1 MTVTATDTG
10 WVPTASPLRRPLRF
24 ATVGSVDDGKSTL
37 IGRLLHDSKS
47 IFEDQLE
54 HVEAVSRRR
63 GTDYVDLA
71 LLTDGLRAEREQ
83 GITID
88 VAYRYFST
96 PARDFVIAD
105 CPGHAQYTR
114 NAITGAS
121 TADVAIVLVDAR
133 HGVVEQTRRH
143 TVLMSL
149 LRVPHV
155 VVAVNK
161 MDLVGHDGARFDA
174 ISAEFEELAA
184 ALDIAEVTA
193 IPVSALA
200 GDNVVDPSS
209 SMPWY
214 DGPTLLG
221 HLETVDPVVPTD
233 ALGARFPVQ
242 YVIRPQRVEHRDY
255 RGYAGTVA
263 AGLLRPGDDVVL
275 LPSGLMSRI
284 ERIDTADGP
293 VDEARPT
300 MAVTVVLTDDVDV
313 SRGDMICAPLD
324 RPAVTQDLDARL
336 AWMDAEAPLAV
347 RRPYILKHTTRSV
360 RAMVTEL
367 HHRVDVGT
375 LGIDTSA
382 DRLELNE
389 IGRVTLR
396 TTEPLFVDDY
406 RGNRATGSFVLI
418 DETTHQT
425 AAAGMIALP

>member
-1 MTVTATDTG
+1 M
-10 WVPTASPLRRPLRF
+10 PLAVAPPLRF

-161 MDLVGHDGARFDA
+161 MDLVGHDAARFGA
-174 ISAEFEELAA
+174 IRDEFAALAA
-184 ALDIAEVTA
+184 ELGVGDVTF

-209 SMPWY
+209 TMPWY

-221 HLETVDPVVPTD
+221 HLETVDPVSAVD
-233 ALGARFPVQ
+233 SIGARFPVQ
-242 YVIRPQRVEHRDY
+242 YVIRPQRADHRDY

-263 AGLLRPGDDVVL
+263 GGVLRAGDDVVL
-275 LPSGLMSRI
+275 LPSGLTSRI

-300 MAVTVVLTDDVDV
+300 MAVTLLLADDVDV

-324 RPAVTQDLDARL
+324 RPTLTQDLDARL

-347 RRPYILKHTTRSV
+347 RRPYTLKHTTRTV
-360 RAMVTEL
+360 RAMVTDL
-367 HHRVDVGT
+367 HHRLDVGT
-375 LGIDTSA
+375 LDVDVTA

-406 RGNRATGSFVLI
+406 GDNRTTGSFVLI

-425 AAAGMIALP
+425 AAAGMIALGPGSDDTSAR

>member
-1 MTVTATDTG
+1 M
-10 WVPTASPLRRPLRF
+10 
-24 ATVGSVDDGKSTL
+24 
-37 IGRLLHDSKS
+37 
-47 IFEDQLE
+47 
-54 HVEAVSRRR
+54 
-63 GTDYVDLA
+63 
-71 LLTDGLRAEREQ
+71 RAEREQ

-161 MDLVGHDGARFDA
+161 MDLVGHDAVRFGAIRD
-174 ISAEFEELAA
+174 EFAALAA
-184 ALDIAEVTA
+184 ELGVADVTF

-200 GDNVVDPSS
+200 GDNVVDPSAT
-209 SMPWY
+209 MPWY

-221 HLETVDPVVPTD
+221 HLETVDPVS
-233 ALGARFPVQ
+233 AGEHLGARFPVQ
-242 YVIRPQRVEHRDY
+242 YVIRPQRADHRDY

-263 AGLLRPGDDVVL
+263 GGVLRPGDEVVL
-275 LPSGLMSRI
+275 LPSGITSRI

-300 MAVTVVLTDDVDV
+300 MAVTLLLTDDVDV
-313 SRGDMICAPLD
+313 SRGDMICGPLD
-324 RPAVTQDLDARL
+324 RPTLTQDLDARL

-347 RRPYILKHTTRSV
+347 RRPYTLKHTTRTV
-360 RAMVTEL
+360 RAMVTDV
-367 HHRVDVGT
+367 HHRLDVGT
-375 LGIDTSA
+375 LDIDVTA

-406 RGNRATGSFVLI
+406 GRNRTTGSFVLI

-425 AAAGMIALP
+425 AAAGMIALGPGSDDTSAR